1 MNKRIFS
8 VLAIGSLSTL
18 CCAMFNSHMPDTNRI
33 AREMHE
39 RTMREN
45 EERRKQQQEEYWRQ
59 QRWAQHQAQLQAQ
72 QQAQQKK

>member
-1 MNKRIFS
+1 MYWSAPQTAEGCQKPNDFS
-8 VLAIGSLSTL
+8 RGNRL
-18 CCAMFNSHMPDTNRI
+18 CPSEASPEPDRHGEV
-33 AREMHE
+33 A
-39 RTMREN
+39 MREN